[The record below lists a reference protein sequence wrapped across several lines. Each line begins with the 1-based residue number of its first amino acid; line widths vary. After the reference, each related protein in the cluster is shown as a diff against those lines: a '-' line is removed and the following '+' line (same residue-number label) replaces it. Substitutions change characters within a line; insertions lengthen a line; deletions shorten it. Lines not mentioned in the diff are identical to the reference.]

1 MSALV
6 AAWAVVVC
14 LISITLFCIA
24 AATFWWQIHAWMT
37 PDAYDQTG
45 YPDARDHFARHSFS
59 LIVPCRNEPERVVRA
74 TLERLLA
81 QEHPDFE
88 IIVSVGHDDLPTLE
102 IARRLAAENPGKV
115 SVSVNTDPVKNK
127 PRQLNT
133 ALAACTKDVVGI
145 VDAESMTSPG
155 LLQHVDMLFHRES
168 ADVVQGSVHLVNY
181 RATWFSLRNCLE
193 YRVWFRS
200 RLHAHAAAGFIPL
213 GGNTVFVTRAV
224 LQDVQV
230 NGWDGNCLA
239 EDCDLGVRLSTQG
252 RKIVVAYDAELT
264 TQEEAPE
271 LLSVLVRQRTRWAL
285 GYMQVLAKGDWRRLP
300 TFQLRASAFWTLV
313 QQHAMAFAGLALP
326 IAVLTALLV
335 DLPLPLVFVSFLPLV
350 PTVITVV
357 FDVLILHEFGKHMRF
372 PIRFLDY
379 LRLVVSTPF
388 YQLLLALASCRAAWK
403 YVSGDF
409 RWEKTGHTGAHLTPV
424 PGGAS

>member
-1 MSALV
+1 MTAGV
-6 AAWAVVVC
+6 AVWAVVVC
-14 LISITLFCIA
+14 LVSVTLFCIA
-24 AATFWWQIHAWMT
+24 AATFWWQVHAWMT
-37 PDAYDQTG
+37 PEDYDRAG
-45 YPDARDHFARHSFS
+45 YPNAHEHLPQSSFS
-59 LIVPCRNEPERVVRA
+59 LIVPCRNEPERVMRA
-74 TLERLLA
+74 TLERLLV
-81 QEHPDFE
+81 QDHPDFE
-88 IIVSVGHDDLPTLE
+88 ILVSVGHDDSATMAIAQKLAREHPGRITL
-102 IARRLAAENPGKV
+102 
-115 SVSVNTDPVKNK
+115 SVNSDPVKNK

-133 ALAACTKDVVGI
+133 ALAACTKEIVGI

-155 LLQHVDMLFHRES
+155 LLRHIDMLFLRES

-213 GGNTVFVTRAV
+213 GGNTVFVSRAV

-230 NGWDGNCLA
+230 NGWDGDCLA

-252 RKIVVAYDAELT
+252 RRIVVAYDAELT

-271 LLSVLVRQRTRWAL
+271 LLSVLLRQRTRWAL

-300 TFQLRASAFWTLV
+300 TVRLRVGAFWTLV
-313 QQHAMAFAGLALP
+313 QQYAMAFAGLALP
-326 IAVLTALLV
+326 VAVLTALLV

-350 PTVITVV
+350 PTVITVS
-357 FDVLILHEFGKHMRF
+357 FDVLILREFGDHMRF
-372 PIRFLDY
+372 PVRFTDY
-379 LRLVVSTPF
+379 LRLVLSTPF
-388 YQLLLALASCRAAWK
+388 YQLLLAAASCRAAWK

-409 RWEKTGHTGAHLTPV
+409 RWEKTGHTGAHLSEL